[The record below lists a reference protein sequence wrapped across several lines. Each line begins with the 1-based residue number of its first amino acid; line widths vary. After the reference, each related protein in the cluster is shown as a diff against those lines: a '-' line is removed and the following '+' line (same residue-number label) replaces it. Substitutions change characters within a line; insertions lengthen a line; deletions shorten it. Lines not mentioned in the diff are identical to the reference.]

1 MQDQI
6 TKITLDCMMG
16 IREGVGKCRINEFS
30 AYIDDLIQAK
40 QAGISPDAVQWP
52 MLSDRV
58 RQGVEASLASRTQGG
73 VEGGVSYQIVNLSGN
88 ITKTQDQGI
97 RVKVDMEFAS
107 TGAPDFEAI
116 KAMSIE
122 ELTKLKTLTNG

>member
-1 MQDQI
+1 MQAEI
-6 TKITLDCMMG
+6 TKITLECMMG
-16 IREGVGKCRINEFS
+16 IREGVGKCRISEFS

-40 QAGISPDAVQWP
+40 QAGISPDVVQWP

-58 RQGVEASLASRTQGG
+58 KQGVEASLASRTQGG
-73 VEGGVSYQIVNLSGN
+73 VEGGISYQIINLSGN
-88 ITKTQDQGI
+88 LTKAQDQGI

-107 TGAPDFEAI
+107 IGAPDFEII

>member
-1 MQDQI
+1 MQAEI
-6 TKITLDCMMG
+6 TKITLECMMG
-16 IREGVGKCRINEFS
+16 IREGVGKCRISEFS

-40 QAGISPDAVQWP
+40 QAGISPDVVQWP

-58 RQGVEASLASRTQGG
+58 KQGVEASLASRTQGG

-88 ITKTQDQGI
+88 LTKAQDQGI

-107 TGAPDFEAI
+107 TGAPDFEII